1 MMNIEQITSRLAQMP
16 DQTLQQYAMMH
27 KDDPYIMALAV
38 SESRRRKQMRQAAQ
52 GMQGQMPQHKVVDRM
67 LAEMGDV
74 QNASPEQMARLSQLL
89 EAKKQ
94 AEYEEFTGGRQAQPA
109 LQQLPEDM
117 GIAHLPTQEM
127 DFAGGGIVAFADGG
141 DVERYNGTTGSLTGG
156 SIFAQLDQE
165 KANRLAQLDA
175 QLAQINPMLIAASQ
189 SGDRQAIQQYSQ
201 QAQAIRDQINA
212 VRESAGNRMAGI
224 EQLMGTAPAAK
235 ETPTAPA
242 MPAGQF
248 NRMPGTEQLNLP
260 VAPPADVSAAAPAAV
275 PTGGISQAALD
286 QGRAPMPGPQ
296 LDRGRMGARRSSDEI
311 AAEKAGLGATPEAA
325 AMRRDTATAPK
336 TSTVQGAKDLA
347 GQFYDTE
354 GEKKA
359 IKDYVAGR
367 KEAIE
372 KARQRYAEGKPE
384 GKAYSKFEEML
395 QAEEG
400 RAGKEKD
407 EATGVAIF
415 KAGLAM
421 MSGTSPR
428 AFENIG
434 KGALTG
440 LEEYSSAMKDMKK
453 AAKERQKAF
462 AEIENAR
469 RAEERDDWK
478 AKNAAEDKRDEHLD
492 NAERYGVE
500 GISKV
505 TGKGAELSKDIYK
518 LGVEQEG
525 LDRRA
530 RQILAQRSFDLQGE
544 YAKALLAGDKPRAA
558 SLLEAIQATSAAKRP
573 GLDLTLLKTFENLP
587 GVGDDLKTLNSLKS
601 VPNPKQATLK
611 QIAEIEQRLLQKA
624 RANNIDPQQVGL
636 GATSTTG
643 GGQRTIDF
651 NAIP

>member
-38 SESRRRKQMRQAAQ
+38 SESRRRKQMRAAA
-52 GMQGQMPQHKVVDRM
+52 PR
-67 LAEMGDV
+67 
-74 QNASPEQMARLSQLL
+74 P
-89 EAKKQ
+89 
-94 AEYEEFTGGRQAQPA
+94 QAQPKVAERA
-109 LQQLPEDM
+109 LMEM
-117 GIAHLPTQEM
+117 GVDALPTQEM

-141 DVERYNGTTGSLTGG
+141 DVERYQTGG

-189 SGDRQAIQQYSQ
+189 SGDSRAIQQYSQ

-224 EQLMGTAPAAK
+224 EAMMAPKAAPAAAL
-235 ETPTAPA
+235 AP
-242 MPAGQF
+242 Q
-248 NRMPGTEQLNLP
+248 
-260 VAPPADVSAAAPAAV
+260 VAPPADVSAAAPAAA

-530 RQILAQRSFDLQGE
+530 RQSLAQRTFDLQGE

-573 GLDLTLLKTFENLP
+573 DLDLRMLKTFEGLP
-587 GVGDDLKTLNSLKS
+587 GVKSDLETLNSLRS
-601 VPNPKQATLK
+601 VPQPKAATLK
-611 QIAEIEQRLLQKA
+611 QIAEIEARLLAKA
-624 RANNIDPQQVGL
+624 KANNIDPQQVGL